1 MAMAKEEKNVSFE
14 QALAQL
20 EQIVSAIEGGQVGL
34 EESLAKYEQGMALV
48 KKCRTLL
55 ESAEKRIEM
64 ISQTDSGL
72 TTAPLEDTADVPKP
86 E

>member
-1 MAMAKEEKNVSFE
+1 MAKEEKNVSFE

-72 TTAPLEDTADVPKP
+72 TTAPLEETADTSKP

>member
-1 MAMAKEEKNVSFE
+1 MAKEEKNVSFE

-72 TTAPLEDTADVPKP
+72 TTAPLEEATETSKP

>member
-1 MAMAKEEKNVSFE
+1 MAKEEKNVSFE

>member
-1 MAMAKEEKNVSFE
+1 MAKEEKNVSFE

-48 KKCRTLL
+48 KKCRILL

-72 TTAPLEDTADVPKP
+72 TTAPLEETADTSKP